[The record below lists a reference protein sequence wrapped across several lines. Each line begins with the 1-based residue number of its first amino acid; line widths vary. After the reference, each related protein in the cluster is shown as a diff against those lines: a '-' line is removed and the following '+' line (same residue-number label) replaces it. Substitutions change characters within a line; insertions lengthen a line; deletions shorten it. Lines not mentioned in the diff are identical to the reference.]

1 VRGWFKRFAHKKTI
15 PKVGFDEFRHQY
27 KIQHGRVSR
36 KIDEN
41 RVGRLISK
49 ADSESKRNKRL
60 KQPDRKEKSVER
72 ACFHQNSVTPRR
84 APRQRRTHRR
94 PDDRQGAPG
103 RRRPTLRRRPGAAP
117 PGAGYAPPVAGGAIA
132 LPSRLTDCASFS
144 FLFFFFSFL
153 RFVLVSDRRFH
164 FCLGYGPGYCVCFV
178 YNHILA
184 RVKQQRV
191 QSIAPSYGF
200 ISSGSVVCWPLF
212 LMGTRT
218 FDSTFAFMPRVWRLR
233 KFSVDNFFD
242 AIR

>member
-1 VRGWFKRFAHKKTI
+1 MRGWFKRFAHKKTI

-144 FLFFFFSFL
+144 FLFFFFFL
-153 RFVLVSDRRFH
+153 FTFRPCLWPAFSLLFGLRAWLLCV
-164 FCLGYGPGYCVCFV
+164 FCLQSHFG
-178 YNHILA
+178 A
-184 RVKQQRV
+184 RETTKS
-191 QSIAPSYGF
+191 SID
-200 ISSGSVVCWPLF
+200 C
-212 LMGTRT
+212 T
-218 FDSTFAFMPRVWRLR
+218 
-233 KFSVDNFFD
+233 
-242 AIR
+242 

>member
-1 VRGWFKRFAHKKTI
+1 MRGWFKRFTHKKTI

-144 FLFFFFSFL
+144 FLFFFFPFYVSSLSLTGVFTFVWVTGLATVCVLFTITFWRAWNNKEFNRLHLVTDSFQVDQLFVDLSFL
-153 RFVLVSDRRFH
+153 WEREHSTPHSLLCREFDVLESFR
-164 FCLGYGPGYCVCFV
+164 
-178 YNHILA
+178 
-184 RVKQQRV
+184 
-191 QSIAPSYGF
+191 
-200 ISSGSVVCWPLF
+200 
-212 LMGTRT
+212 
-218 FDSTFAFMPRVWRLR
+218 
-233 KFSVDNFFD
+233 
-242 AIR
+242 